1 MQRKFYLLLSLIALS
16 VSSALAQG
24 NGGTL
29 KGKVI
34 DKETKKPLPFV
45 NVILF
50 LNGNLI
56 TGGQTDPDGQSRS
69 ELYLKVLNLV
79 GANY

>member
-45 NVILF
+45 NVVLF

-56 TGGQTDPDGQSRS
+56 SCALIDPDGQYTS
-69 ELYLKVLNLV
+69 KAIVA
-79 GANY
+79 GT